1 MRKSILFA
9 AAALI
14 ISSAPAAYAQNGN
27 AAAAP
32 AASKLSPEQIA
43 SVQRA
48 AVIMRTFSL
57 AFESK
62 DVQQAVKGQ
71 LLRCLYNNKLADISA
86 ATQQVFAGNPNLK
99 PEDATTVYRTAAG
112 VCGVTFRPAGSP
124 PPANGAKPVAP
135 SGDSR

>member
-1 MRKSILFA
+1 MRNSILFA
-9 AAALI
+9 AAALA
-14 ISSAPAAYAQNGN
+14 ISSAPAAYAQNGD
-27 AAAAP
+27 AAAP
-32 AASKLSPEQIA
+32 AEAQLSPEQIA
-43 SVQRA
+43 SIRRA

-62 DVQQAVKGQ
+62 EVQQVVKGQ

-99 PEDATTVYRTAAG
+99 PGDATTVYRTAAG

-124 PPANGAKPVAP
+124 PPANGAKPLPP